1 MSDDP
6 ATPDQD
12 EVTSDLEAAKAA
24 IEEATSDMT
33 RVRQQSDEEPEAPA
47 PVGPTAEEAQAAF
60 EANPTIQVGGGPDS
74 EVG

>member
-1 MSDDP
+1 
-6 ATPDQD
+6 
-12 EVTSDLEAAKAA
+12 
-24 IEEATSDMT
+24 MT